1 VSALALAALRKELG
15 AGRVRPAYLLA
26 GEEPLLRDDALALLR
41 EHLLA
46 GAPEDFNFDRLDGE
60 TTTAARLSEAVCT
73 LPVMAQRRLVVLR
86 EPEPRRRGSRGG
98 RAAAGELAASLPAVL
113 EDLAGQETTVLAVTA
128 ERIDRRAR
136 WVKAFEEPAAIV
148 SCEPPK
154 PGRALVAFVREE
166 ARRQGIGLE
175 AGAAELLADRV
186 GPQLLALRNEIA
198 KAGLVAGP
206 DTPVTRD
213 AAAAAT
219 SDLAEQPVWDLTD
232 AIGEGRPA
240 RALEVLG
247 RVLAGGVAA
256 PVVLGALA
264 SHFRKLA
271 RLRSG
276 GRVAAPPFV
285 ARKLEAQAR
294 RYAPARLVA
303 CLRAIHDADVALKG
317 ASPLPPGLALER
329 LVLGL
334 AS

>member
-1 VSALALAALRKELG
+1 MSALEPGALRKELA

-41 EHLLA
+41 EHVLA

-60 TTTAARLSEAVCT
+60 STTAARLSEAVCT

-86 EPEPRRRGSRGG
+86 EPEPRRRGGRGG
-98 RAAAGELAASLPAVL
+98 GAGELAASLPAIL
-113 EDLAGQETTVLAVTA
+113 EDLADQQGTVLVVTA

-136 WVKAFEEPAAIV
+136 WVKAFDEPAAIV
-148 SCEPPK
+148 VCEPPRA
-154 PGRALVAFVREE
+154 GRALVAFVREE
-166 ARRQGIGLE
+166 ARRQGIELE
-175 AGAAELLADRV
+175 SGAAELLADRV

-206 DTPVTRD
+206 DRAVTRD

-247 RVLAGGVAA
+247 RVLAGGAAA

-317 ASPLPPGLALER
+317 ASSLPPELALER